1 MIHHDLAET
10 IYRKL
15 NRFAKLKYEVILIAT
30 EKEGGINYFL
40 ISSGTENSVSLSF
53 SYLFSFLKKNNISKF
68 IMVHNHPGGDSKPS
82 EKDLNFLTK
91 LNKRLSTENFQL
103 IDFIIISE
111 NNFYSHQN
119 VANNKGVNNELE
131 NN

>member
-1 MIHHDLAET
+1 
-10 IYRKL
+10 
-15 NRFAKLKYEVILIAT
+15 
-30 EKEGGINYFL
+30 
-40 ISSGTENSVSLSF
+40 
-53 SYLFSFLKKNNISKF
+53 
-68 IMVHNHPGGDSKPS
+68 MVHNHPGGDSKPS